1 MRDNQTS
8 SSLEAQLIRMK
19 LLLTTVLFLASITLS
34 FGQGYHPS
42 IHETQLN
49 EYNASGNTDAAYYE
63 SIPTEK
69 IGYPKVGCDLDKIV
83 YGWHPYWV
91 GTAYQNYQWDLLSHM
106 SFFSYEVNAA
116 DGQPNSTHGWS
127 TSAAIDSAL
136 ASGNT
141 KVTLC
146 VTLFSGHTTFFSSPT
161 AEQTLISNLI
171 NLVQSRGA
179 HGVNIDFEG
188 LPSAETTNFA
198 NFMVNLS
205 NQMHS
210 AISGSEVSTVLYAV
224 DWNNVFDFS
233 IMEPVVDHYIIMG
246 YAYYYSGSTNAG
258 PTDPLY
264 HYGSSY
270 NYTLSRSITYYL
282 DKGCPKNKLV
292 LGLPSYGYEWPTS
305 GLTVPS
311 STTGSGYS
319 RTYAQVRNNTSG
331 DYSAANQ
338 SWEGDSHTDVYG
350 FNSGG
355 NHQCFMSMDSA
366 WRKRLDHVR
375 NTGIAGIGIWALG
388 YDNGYTELWSAME
401 DYLTVC
407 YEDPCS
413 GEIHDF
419 GGPTRDYYNDE
430 NYTWTIAPAAAS
442 SIDVQFTEFDVELNF
457 DYLYIYDGADISA
470 PQIAGSPFTGLTSPG
485 SFTTSSGS
493 VTFRFTSD
501 GATVTPGF
509 LATYSCNSIA
519 PPTADFSVS
528 ATDICLGDSIAL
540 INNSIGADSYLWTT
554 STGGLSST
562 TAANPYLFPSSSG
575 TYTVTLDATNV
586 SGTTQVAQS
595 ISINVYQ
602 PAIAIASVNA
612 TDLYLPSATAFFT
625 NSSVN
630 EDFHSW
636 DFGDGGTSTDTD
648 PWHVYA
654 TAGIYSAYLVVG
666 NAGCENDTLF
676 FEITVHDAVGLNSI
690 NPELITVYPNPFSNE
705 LTIQTTN
712 EIQKFMFFDSQGR
725 SVPVTVVKSSEGYS
739 VNIVDLA
746 EGVYMLDI
754 DIHGVEQRLKLVK
767 RSN

>member
-1 MRDNQTS
+1 
-8 SSLEAQLIRMK
+8 MK
-19 LLLTTVLFLASITLS
+19 FLLTVVLFLASMTLS
-34 FGQGYHPS
+34 LGQGYQPS

-49 EYNASGNTDAAYYE
+49 EYNALGNADAAYYE
-63 SIPTEK
+63 SFPTEK
-69 IGYPKVGCDLDKIV
+69 VGYPKVGCDLDKIV

-91 GTAYQNYQWDLLSHM
+91 GTAYQNYQWDLLSHL

-171 NLVQSRGA
+171 NLVQTRGA

-205 NQMHS
+205 NQMHA

-233 IMEPVVDHYIIMG
+233 IMEPAVDHYIIMG
-246 YAYYYSGSTNAG
+246 YAYYYSGSSNAG
-258 PTDPLY
+258 PTDPLF
-264 HYGSSY
+264 HFGTGY

-311 STTGSGYS
+311 ATAGSGYS
-319 RTYAQVRNNTSG
+319 RTYAYVRNNTSG
-331 DYSAANQ
+331 NYSAANQ
-338 SWEGDSHTDVYG
+338 SWEGDSHSDVYA
-350 FNSGG
+350 FNNGVDR
-355 NHQCFMSMDSA
+355 QCFMSMDSA

-419 GGPTRDYYNDE
+419 GGPTRDYYDDE
-430 NYTWTIAPAAAS
+430 DYTWTIAPIGAS
-442 SIDVQFTEFDVELNF
+442 SLDVQFSMFDVELNY
-457 DYLYIYDGADISA
+457 DYLYIYDGPDVSA
-470 PQIAGSPFTGLTSPG
+470 SQITGSPFTGLTSPG
-485 SFTTSSGS
+485 TFTTTSGS
-493 VTFRFTSD
+493 VTFQFTSD

-509 LATYSCNSIA
+509 LATYSCNSIP
-519 PPTADFSVS
+519 PPTAGFSVS
-528 ATDICLGDSIAL
+528 TMDICIGDSILL
-540 INNSIGADSYLWTT
+540 INNSTGADSYLWTT
-554 STGGLSST
+554 SSGGLSST
-562 TAANPYLFPSSSG
+562 TDTNPYLFPSSSG
-575 TYTVTLDATNV
+575 TYTITLDATNV
-586 SGTTQVAQS
+586 SGTTQAIQS
-595 ISINVYQ
+595 IVVNVYQ
-602 PAIAIASVNA
+602 PALALATINA

-625 NSSVN
+625 NASAN
-630 EDFHSW
+630 EDFYYW
-636 DFGDGGTSTDTD
+636 NFGDGVTSTASD
-648 PWHVYA
+648 PWHEYTIAGTYA
-654 TAGIYSAYLVVG
+654 AYLVVG
-666 NAGCENDTLF
+666 NAGCADDTMF
-676 FEITVHDAVGLNSI
+676 FTITVHEGVGLNTL
-690 NPELITVYPNPFSNE
+690 NEDVLLVFPNPFSDQ
-705 LTIQTTN
+705 LTIKTTVDLGR
-712 EIQKFMFFDSQGR
+712 IRLFDSQGR
-725 SVPVTVVKSSEGYS
+725 NFPVTFLKSATGYTI
-739 VNIVDLA
+739 NLEHLA
-746 EGVYMLDI
+746 NGVYTLDI
-754 DIHGVEQRLKLVK
+754 ELIGKRERIKLVK
-767 RSN
+767 KTS